1 MPYVKPSE
9 TRFKKREKEKKR
21 TARVGKQGCPA
32 VSRDKVSVFPHKCRH
47 LIPLGMD
54 DLERGMELGVDK
66 GRRTVT

>member
-1 MPYVKPSE
+1 M
-9 TRFKKREKEKKR
+9 
-21 TARVGKQGCPA
+21 ARVGKQGCPA
-32 VSRDKVSVFPHKCRH
+32 VLRAKVSISPHKCCH